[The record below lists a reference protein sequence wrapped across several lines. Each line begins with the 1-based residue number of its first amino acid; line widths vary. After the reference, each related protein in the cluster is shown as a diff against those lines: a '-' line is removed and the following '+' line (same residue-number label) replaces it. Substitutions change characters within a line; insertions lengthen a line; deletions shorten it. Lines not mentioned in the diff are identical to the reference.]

1 MSSLD
6 GESYTD
12 MGTVA
17 YSEGT
22 IYRTTPTSYVGLYVP
37 EKVRYL
43 KIEASYGSNMGAG
56 DFNIYVK

>member
-1 MSSLD
+1 
-6 GESYTD
+6 

-17 YSEGT
+17 YSEGS
-22 IYRTTPTSYVGLYVP
+22 IYRTTPTSYVALYVP
-37 EKVRYL
+37 EKVRFL